1 MWYIVEMWY
10 IELVEMLSNVPD
22 PATLPVH
29 FLFSPS
35 TATCPSAIIF
45 RTFSQKRVPPD
56 YRFHKVIRNSPL
68 NSRRKMLMSL
78 KASAWKGK
86 IVGEL
91 TVPLSS
97 VMLLKLQ
104 LSGDGAYGTG
114 KNVPVVK
121 NRFSTVWCPKNQKL
135 LIQ

>member
-1 MWYIVEMWY
+1 
-10 IELVEMLSNVPD
+10 
-22 PATLPVH
+22 
-29 FLFSPS
+29 
-35 TATCPSAIIF
+35 
-45 RTFSQKRVPPD
+45 
-56 YRFHKVIRNSPL
+56 
-68 NSRRKMLMSL
+68 MSL
-78 KASAWKGK
+78 NASAWKGK

-104 LSGDGAYGTG
+104 LSGDGAHGTG